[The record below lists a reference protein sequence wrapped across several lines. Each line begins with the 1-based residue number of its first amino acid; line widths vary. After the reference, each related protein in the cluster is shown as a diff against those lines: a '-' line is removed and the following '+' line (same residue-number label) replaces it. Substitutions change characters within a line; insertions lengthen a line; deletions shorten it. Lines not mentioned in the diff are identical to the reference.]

1 MKFDEFD
8 RNFWNCCNLN

>member
-8 RNFWNCCNLN
+8 RNF